1 MMKIKRTSQVSGVT
15 RTLDLDVTRQQ
26 LVDWEA
32 GALIQ
37 HVMGHLTPSEREF
50 IITGITDDE
59 WQTLYNR

>member
-1 MMKIKRTSQVSGVT
+1 MMKIKRTSQVTGIT
-15 RTLDLDVTRQQ
+15 RTRDIDVTKEQ
-26 LVDWEA
+26 LVRWEA

-37 HVMGHLTPSEREF
+37 DVMGHLSAADREF